1 MKNLDKTELIRRKEI
16 VEWQI
21 RIAKDRSI
29 IDLRELELKELNKQ
43 LLKFQKWPTNFSH
56 PQKKS
61 SKPWYKN

>member
-29 IDLRELELKELNKQ
+29 IDLRELELKDLNKQ
-43 LLKFQKWPTNFSH
+43 LLKFQN
-56 PQKKS
+56 
-61 SKPWYKN
+61 

>member
-29 IDLRELELKELNKQ
+29 IDLRELKLKELNKQ
-43 LLKFQKWPTNFSH
+43 LLKFQN
-56 PQKKS
+56 
-61 SKPWYKN
+61 

>member
-43 LLKFQKWPTNFSH
+43 LLKFQK
-56 PQKKS
+56 
-61 SKPWYKN
+61 

>member
-43 LLKFQKWPTNFSH
+43 LLKFQN
-56 PQKKS
+56 
-61 SKPWYKN
+61 